1 VVEGTSLENWHT
13 RKGIEG
19 SNPSLSVRHQ
29 RGSSD
34 RGLPRFAARPPAIGS
49 SRERGPRVSFPSRA
63 AGAASRSP
71 IDLESLPSW
80 RRHLSPESSLGY
92 LAAHLLEGEEIVY
105 RARLHWILFRWPIAI
120 SVLSITALI
129 FLGQRPPDADG
140 PVFWVACLALLGLAA
155 VLAIGPGIRYMSSEF
170 AVTNVRVLVKLGFV
184 QREST
189 ETLLSKVEAIGVDQ
203 NFAGRLFDYG
213 TITVTGTGGT
223 REAFATIADP
233 LEFRRQV
240 QSQIVKLEERRSRPS
255 LGGEARSLPSPRA
268 RVERDCPYCA
278 EPVLARASVCKHC
291 GRDIVP
297 VG

>member
-1 VVEGTSLENWHT
+1 
-13 RKGIEG
+13 
-19 SNPSLSVRHQ
+19 
-29 RGSSD
+29 
-34 RGLPRFAARPPAIGS
+34 
-49 SRERGPRVSFPSRA
+49 
-63 AGAASRSP
+63 
-71 IDLESLPSW
+71 
-80 RRHLSPESSLGY
+80 LGY
-92 LAAHLLEGEEIVY
+92 LASHLLEGEEIVY

-120 SVLSITALI
+120 SVLSIAILI
-129 FLGQRPPDADG
+129 FLGQRPDVDR

-155 VLAIGPGIRYMSSEF
+155 VLAIGPAVRYISSEF
-170 AVTNVRVLVKLGFV
+170 AVTNARVLIKLGFV

-189 ETLLSKVEAIGVDQ
+189 ETLLSKVEAIGVEQ

-240 QSQIVKLEERRSRPS
+240 QSQIVKLEERRSRPFG
-255 LGGEARSLPSPRA
+255 GGEPHMLPSPRA